1 MLNIFKKGEKEEE
14 KKPNLTKESRKNLR
28 KRFWYLSN
36 QLQDEFIEEEQRQK
50 IIEEMKFIK
59 TVMPEKWLKQI
70 DIGPVL
76 TSAISGAFMIGT
88 AVMSYKLNNAG
99 VFDKLGSSLLNP
111 LNFKK

>member
-1 MLNIFKKGEKEEE
+1 MLNIFKKGEKEE
-14 KKPNLTKESRKNLR
+14 KKPNLTKESKRNLK

-59 TVMPEKWLKQI
+59 DIMPERYFKSI

-76 TSAISGAFMIGT
+76 TALISGTFMIGT

-99 VFDKLGSSLLNP
+99 VFDKMGSTLLNP